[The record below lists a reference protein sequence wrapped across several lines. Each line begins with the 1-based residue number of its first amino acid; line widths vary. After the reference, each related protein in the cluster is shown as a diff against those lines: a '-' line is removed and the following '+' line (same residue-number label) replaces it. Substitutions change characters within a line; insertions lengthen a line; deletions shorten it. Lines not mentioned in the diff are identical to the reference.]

1 VTTRRSTAGSSIRG
15 VLIALSI
22 SLAFVASACSSSAP
36 SAPSA
41 SVDAA
46 ADSVVESAGQ
56 GTESVAGVS
65 DPSSLLP
72 GALPKP
78 SSQIINTPE
87 GLVTSAAPTPTIA
100 PGYSPYE
107 PGTTVVGYLLEGE
120 DAVDVFASATDT
132 VPSQKVARINGRTL
146 PFVVLG
152 NTPDRLYAQ
161 LPVQPN
167 GSLGWIEKSKLELR
181 RNDFRIEVRLS
192 SYELVLFEKNR
203 EVKKILIGVGS
214 DETPTPDGTYY
225 TLYTGKPKT
234 EGTVYGA
241 FVIGLSGFSEVLEEF
256 RGNEPRLG
264 LHGTNAPGKL
274 GSEVS
279 AGCIRMADA
288 DISFLVERLPLGTP
302 VKVLA

>member
-1 VTTRRSTAGSSIRG
+1 VSQTPDSSGPQADTSAAGAGDPVTDT
-15 VLIALSI
+15 
-22 SLAFVASACSSSAP
+22 SLAP
-36 SAPSA
+36 
-41 SVDAA
+41 
-46 ADSVVESAGQ
+46 GQ
-56 GTESVAGVS
+56 SQ
-65 DPSSLLP
+65 
-72 GALPKP
+72 KP
-78 SSQIINTPE
+78 SSEIIDTPE
-87 GLVTSAAPTPTIA
+87 GLVTTAPPASTIA

-120 DAVDVFASATDT
+120 SGVDVYGSATDT
-132 VPSQKVARINGRTL
+132 SPSQRIERINGRTL

-167 GSLGWIEKSKLELR
+167 GSLGWIDKSKLELR
-181 RNDFRIEVRLS
+181 RNDFRIEVKLS
-192 SYELVLFEKNR
+192 SYELVLYEKNR
-203 EVKKILIGVGS
+203 EVKKILIGIGS

-225 TLYTGKPKT
+225 TLYTGKPKQA
-234 EGTVYGA
+234 GTVYGA

-288 DISFLVERLPLGTP
+288 DITFLVDRLPLGTP